1 MAEDDSQQRLDK
13 WLWFARVMKTRTLA
27 SRLVGD
33 GKVRL
38 NRERTDKP
46 SQSVRVGD
54 VVTATVRRRV
64 RVLRVLALGKRRG
77 PASEASDLFEDLTPV
92 QERPQSS
99 GVAVPTPDGAQ
110 TLANARTPGS
120 GRPTKRER
128 RDTDRLKGSR

>member
-1 MAEDDSQQRLDK
+1 MSEDDSQLRLDK
-13 WLWFARVMKTRTLA
+13 WLWFARVVKTRTLA
-27 SRLVGD
+27 SRLVAD

-54 VVTATVRRRV
+54 VVTATVRRNV
-64 RVLRVLALGKRRG
+64 RVLRVLALGIRRG

-99 GVAVPTPDGAQ
+99 VVAAPGLVGSLTSAHE
-110 TLANARTPGS
+110 RTPGS

-128 RDTDRLKGSR
+128 RETDRLKGSR